1 MGRKGKEL
9 VGSSSQPENS
19 PRKSRLVLQADVD
32 EEEEEEEQQQQ
43 QVDISPKP
51 RWDSGPLDDQP
62 EYWQPILF
70 HEQMNKLKDRAAT
83 FICKKEV
90 REVDVGPY
98 NVIDRFKTLGW
109 EVALN
114 CYDRDNKNLFKGE
127 IQEWMTTLRSPKY
140 YKPEQMKLIRTMNN
154 VDVEMC
160 FENLRR
166 LAKFDSNPARE
177 YMFASLDDL

>member
-19 PRKSRLVLQADVD
+19 PRKSRLVLQVDVD
-32 EEEEEEEQQQQ
+32 EEEEEEQQQQQ

-70 HEQMNKLKDRAAT
+70 HEQMNKLKDRVAT

-90 REVDVGPY
+90 REVALGHIMSLIGSKFWVG
-98 NVIDRFKTLGW
+98 R
-109 EVALN
+109 
-114 CYDRDNKNLFKGE
+114 
-127 IQEWMTTLRSPKY
+127 LR
-140 YKPEQMKLIRTMNN
+140 
-154 VDVEMC
+154 
-160 FENLRR
+160 
-166 LAKFDSNPARE
+166 
-177 YMFASLDDL
+177 